1 MNFGI
6 WQIVWIAV
14 MALSMGVNLAKHGKV
29 NTKPN
34 SFWAALI
41 AFGIHLFILIK
52 GGFFS

>member
-6 WQIVWIAV
+6 WQIVWIGL
-14 MALSMGVNLAKHGKV
+14 MMLSLGVNMAKHGKV
-29 NTKPN
+29 SNKPN

-52 GGFFS
+52 GGSFA